1 MRIQDLLHLAH
12 SGPLMIP
19 FTSKVFL
26 SIIIVVVSAFINHCV
41 VIKVNRLMTNKTN
54 EQTGKNVAKH
64 HAVNLILLAYNSL
77 KRITFHKWKTSPLF
91 FLKEDFKYA

>member
-1 MRIQDLLHLAH
+1 
-12 SGPLMIP
+12 MIP
-19 FTSKVFL
+19 LTSKVFWT
-26 SIIIVVVSAFINHCV
+26 IIIVVVSAFINHCV

-77 KRITFHKWKTSPLF
+77 KRITFHKRKTSSVF
-91 FLKEDFKYA
+91 FSKDLSNMPN

>member
-12 SGPLMIP
+12 SGSLMIP

-26 SIIIVVVSAFINHCV
+26 TIIVVVVSAFINHCI
-41 VIKVNRLMTNKTN
+41 VIKIIRLMTNKTN

-77 KRITFHKWKTSPLF
+77 KRITCHKRKTSPFF
-91 FLKEDFKYA
+91 FLKEDFKYV

>member
-1 MRIQDLLHLAH
+1 
-12 SGPLMIP
+12 MIP
-19 FTSKVFL
+19 CTSKFFFT
-26 SIIIVVVSAFINHCV
+26 IIIVVVSAFINHCV

-64 HAVNLILLAYNSL
+64 HAVNLILLAYDTL
-77 KRITFHKWKTSPLF
+77 KRIMFHKRKTSSLF